1 MPKYIIY
8 PQAVPDRKIYNTHIQ
23 IKHVN
28 THIFLHFFFIIIIY
42 FKEYCEIPI
51 YININSDMSSIDCM
65 LAIFI

>member
-28 THIFLHFFFIIIIY
+28 RHIFLLFLLLLFISKNIVK
-42 FKEYCEIPI
+42 FQ
-51 YININSDMSSIDCM
+51 YI
-65 LAIFI
+65 